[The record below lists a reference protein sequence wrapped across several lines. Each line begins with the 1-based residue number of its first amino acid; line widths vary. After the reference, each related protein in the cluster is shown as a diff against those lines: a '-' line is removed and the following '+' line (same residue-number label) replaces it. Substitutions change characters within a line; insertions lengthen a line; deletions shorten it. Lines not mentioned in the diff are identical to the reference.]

1 MFSGHSA
8 TMRVPILTFVFLLP
22 VTTVFAGDCGHFS
35 VGECKPSN
43 EQIVGSQ
50 QIPCQENQDANECIA
65 ICQKIC
71 SITSSCD
78 FFSYDTTTYECTMLT
93 ERKESDFFS
102 TCDVVAGPGSPTLLQ
117 CMSDLPDD
125 ACDRFVLQDC
135 DFAGTSV
142 FNQTDVFSPTECQT
156 FLAEIGSFYNG
167 VMFLHDISPVHLCQL
182 LDSEKKLCNSM
193 AGPVSPDFS
202 TCNNYPTQAPT
213 TTTTTTPTPTTT
225 TAAADPVVVTVIT
238 KNAINNGAL
247 ANVPVDYTLSNVTQ
261 DSIVTDGNGRGEIY
275 PRLM

>member
-1 MFSGHSA
+1 
-8 TMRVPILTFVFLLP
+8 MRVPILAVFLLP

-35 VGECKPSN
+35 VGECDPSK

-50 QIPCQENQDANECIA
+50 QIPCQENQDVNECVA

-78 FFSYDTTTYECTMLT
+78 FFSYDTVTKECTMLT

-142 FNQTDVFSPTECQT
+142 FNQTDVFSPTECQS
-156 FLAEIGSFYNG
+156 FLADIGSFYNG
-167 VMFLHDISPVHLCQL
+167 VMFLHDISPIHLCQL
-182 LDSEKKLCNSM
+182 LDSEVKFCNAV
-193 AGPVSPDFS
+193 AGPSSPDFS
-202 TCNNYPTQAPT
+202 TCNNF
-213 TTTTTTPTPTTT
+213 PTPTTPAT
-225 TAAADPVVVTVIT
+225 TSVKWTTSTAHIT
-238 KNAINNGAL
+238 NR
-247 ANVPVDYTLSNVTQ
+247 P
-261 DSIVTDGNGRGEIY
+261 
-275 PRLM
+275 P